1 MKVNEWFRAA
11 TAALVFGIVASSA
24 VASDLYV
31 EIPSG
36 RSPSNSSDYGPV
48 VEQAVKNATSR
59 MAKLT
64 QARRNLKPSNV
75 EFTIPTRVILTRNGI
90 PLPMNSG
97 LMKTRSLPTL
107 SLLFASS
114 GSTAF
119 PGDYRTQLESTY
131 TAAKSA
137 MDAVFGQAVVGGTVN
152 VINYDADIPDRQAVS
167 GGIYIPNAPSG
178 PEIRFPIYNS
188 QVSASINFIHC
199 LLLAYLAD
207 KSYPFDAYN
216 EGFVRAATMTVA
228 RVPATIPNST
238 STEIAQT
245 LESLYDS
252 SDVYHWSNYPGL
264 GAPVFIAPN
273 LLNDPLP
280 AGGSTGG
287 IYLLRYKM
295 AGTAWSKVLVEY
307 PGFIAQFNSVYT
319 ANPQGYS
326 TEADLLTLG
335 QQTINFLQGSGGATV
350 EGRSFGDWALRQS
363 ILDVRL
369 NPGIKLV
376 PEAFPFEATPASSD
390 FGVFGIV
397 LNAFRTLPN
406 GNEIL
411 LNGTSYPIY
420 WRNDF
425 TRFFTSVQDD
435 IIPVAGAYGA
445 VAPNFPADGGAN
457 LIYRTAV
464 DLPFLGKN
472 VRLYLPAGAYSTGAS
487 SIPKNVYGTL
497 VGYDQSA
504 TGINIRVVWNNG
516 EVSIPVINGAF
527 SNFIA
532 DSNFTTAQR
541 ITVQVRTTPGN
552 TVLQTV
558 IVNKARGD
566 LALDLRSPASDT
578 TFNANLLAKLN
589 TFSLPL
595 EPYRPNPPDI
605 LGLADNQTLFA
616 RFDPFTGKYNFYPD
630 EGEVRQGLG
639 FFTRM
644 PAAQAISIP
653 GRTSEKTPLAVS
665 LKPGWN
671 LISVPAD
678 SNATKNDILVTTS
691 TQAVSTWAQA
701 QGTIVSDTVF
711 KFTPDPVNPD
721 LGTLVP
727 ATTFVRGEAYYV
739 RSLLSDGAVLVFLNG
754 SVAPS
759 TSFQNLQY
767 APGANGPSQNQGG
780 GSSTFNGWLNQLELR
795 SNVGHYC
802 QVEIGQSATASR
814 SYSQEDLLLPVG
826 PGGFQMT
833 VENQKPGLYR
843 DLRDR
848 RYRDRFEIKITNL
861 KPGMTYTLRNNA
873 LAGSQSLALSGIQFS
888 RYWLGSGG
896 TASFVATNT
905 TMTFWVEN
913 Q

>member
-1 MKVNEWFRAA
+1 MKVNEWIRAA
-11 TAALVFGIVASSA
+11 SAALVFGVVASSA
-24 VASDLYV
+24 LAIDLYV
-31 EIPSG
+31 EVPSG
-36 RSPSNSSDYGPV
+36 RSANGSNDYGQA
-48 VEQAVKNATSR
+48 VEQAVRNASHRT
-59 MAKLT
+59 AVLT
-64 QARRNLKPSNV
+64 QARRDLKPSNV
-75 EFTIPTRVILTRNGI
+75 EFTLPTRVILTRNGI
-90 PLPMNSG
+90 PLPMYSG
-97 LMKTRSLPTL
+97 LLKTRSLPTL

-114 GSTAF
+114 GATAF

-152 VINYDADIPDRQAVS
+152 VINYDADIPDRQAVA

-188 QVSASINFIHC
+188 PVSASINFIHC

-207 KSYPFDAYN
+207 KNYPFDAYN

-238 STEIAQT
+238 SGEIAQT

-273 LLNDPLP
+273 LLTDPLP

-307 PGFIAQFNSVYT
+307 PGFIAQVNSAYT
-319 ANPQGYS
+319 ASPLSYT
-326 TEADLLTLG
+326 TEADFLALG
-335 QQTINFLQGSGGATV
+335 QQTIDFLQGSPGATV
-350 EGRSFGDWALRQS
+350 EGRTFADWALRQS
-363 ILDVRL
+363 ILDVRS
-369 NPGIKLV
+369 NPGLKMV

-397 LNAFRTLPN
+397 LNVFKTLPN

-411 LNGTSYPIY
+411 LNGTSFPIY

-435 IIPVAGAYGA
+435 VIPIAGAYGA

-464 DLPFLGKN
+464 DLPFQGKN
-472 VRLYLPAGAYSTGAS
+472 VRLYFPAGAYSTGSS

-504 TGINIRVVWNNG
+504 TGINVRVVWNNG
-516 EVSIPVINGAF
+516 EVSLPVINGAF
-527 SNFIA
+527 STFIA
-532 DSNFTTAQR
+532 DTNFATSQR
-541 ITVQVRTTPGN
+541 ITVQVRTSPGN
-552 TVLQTV
+552 VVLQTV

-589 TFSLPL
+589 TFGLPL
-595 EPYRPNPPDI
+595 EPYRPNPADMFA
-605 LGLADNQTLFA
+605 LADNQTLLA

-639 FFTRM
+639 FFTRL
-644 PAAQAISIP
+644 PSAQAIAIP
-653 GRTSEKTPLAVS
+653 GLTSEKTPLAVS

-678 SNATKNDILVTTS
+678 TNATKNDILVTTS

-701 QGTIVSDTVF
+701 QGTIVADTVF
-711 KFTPDPVNPD
+711 KFTPDPINPD

-727 ATTFVRGEAYYV
+727 ATTFARGEAYFV

-759 TSFQNLQY
+759 ASFQNHQTN
-767 APGANGPSQNQGG
+767 GSNGPQNH
-780 GSSTFNGWLNQLELR
+780 GSGSTSSFNGWLSQLELR
-795 SNVGHYC
+795 SNLGHYC
-802 QVEIGQSATASR
+802 QVEVGQSQIASR
-814 SYSQEDLLLPVG
+814 AYAKEDLLLPVG

-833 VENQKPGLYR
+833 VENQRPGLYR
-843 DLRDR
+843 DLRDKK
-848 RYRDRFEIKITNL
+848 YKDRFEIKITNL
-861 KPGMTYTLRNNA
+861 RPGTTYTLKNNSMNGA
-873 LAGSQSLALSGIQFS
+873 QNLALSGMQFS
-888 RYWLGSGG
+888 KYWLTAGG
-896 TASFVATNT
+896 AVTFVANNT